1 MRSYQ
6 FYLDSLLFPVA
17 PEKLT
22 IKIANKNKTI
32 DLINGDVAGI
42 IKRAG
47 LSKITFSC
55 LLPSTQ
61 YPFALYPSGFQPPQV
76 YLNKL
81 DSLKTGLK
89 PFLFH
94 VLRDGNYQTS
104 FTVSLEDYDI
114 VEDAKNHGRDVYVS
128 ITLQQYKASCTK
140 TIQFKTD
147 SKGST
152 TATVS
157 QPSRDTTGKKTTTSY
172 TVKRGDTL

>member
-81 DSLKTGLK
+81 DSLEDRAETLLVPRVARRQLSDQLHRIPRGL
-89 PFLFH
+89 
-94 VLRDGNYQTS
+94 
-104 FTVSLEDYDI
+104 
-114 VEDAKNHGRDVYVS
+114 
-128 ITLQQYKASCTK
+128 
-140 TIQFKTD
+140 
-147 SKGST
+147 
-152 TATVS
+152 
-157 QPSRDTTGKKTTTSY
+157 
-172 TVKRGDTL
+172 